1 MRKMIFCGFAVIL
14 LFFLYKIIFQGD
26 FPYRRYTMA
35 CANNLRHTYTALMQY
50 ANQNKGYFPAANTV
64 EVLIDGNFIQKNFFK
79 CPYLFFKHP
88 DIDDI
93 SSYLFLCEGKNIG
106 DGIFPLAMDKK
117 RNHEKHP
124 INILYSDNS
133 KLRLN
138 DLCVQVHLIAP
149 SFY

>member
-1 MRKMIFCGFAVIL
+1 MVIL
-14 LFFLYKIIFQGD
+14 
-26 FPYRRYTMA
+26 YRKTFSSV
-35 CANNLRHTYTALMQY
+35 HTY
-50 ANQNKGYFPAANTV
+50 
-64 EVLIDGNFIQKNFFK
+64 
-79 CPYLFFKHP
+79 FFKHP

-93 SSYLFLCEGKNIG
+93 SSYLFLCEGKSIG

-138 DLCVQVHLIAP
+138 DLCVQVHLIDL